1 MSEEMQGRV
10 IAEAPSVDDNAL
22 TNKMLDDALTEIER
36 ITGENTAL
44 KAALTELMGTIMQLS
59 NSLGPTLDA
68 INNHYKVIMP
78 LVQKPEVAEGG
89 TL

>member
-10 IAEAPSVDDNAL
+10 VAVGN
-22 TNKMLDDALTEIER
+22 ER
-36 ITGENTAL
+36 INELEAENTAI
-44 KAALTELMGTIMQLS
+44 KAALTDLMGTIMQLS

-78 LVQKPEVAEGG
+78 LVQKPEVVEGG